1 MQLTFAGFI
10 SCPQNR
16 TAGTGV
22 AGAAVFLSQKK
33 IPHPVSAAQ
42 LCRPRKHVTRLVR
55 AARDSNDLS
64 NMAAA
69 GETPDQ
75 KQLRLK
81 MGVANRYRLCA
92 VLLRS

>member
-1 MQLTFAGFI
+1 
-10 SCPQNR
+10 
-16 TAGTGV
+16 
-22 AGAAVFLSQKK
+22 
-33 IPHPVSAAQ
+33 
-42 LCRPRKHVTRLVR
+42 
-55 AARDSNDLS
+55 
-64 NMAAA
+64 MAAA